1 MLALLTRL
9 RKQSKKILQPIAKG
23 FVKAK
28 ITANTVTILGL
39 IISFIYLGIM
49 LYMRNVILGIFL
61 LALSAFMDALD
72 GEIARISNKAGIK
85 GSFLDSSLDRIEDI
99 NYISGLFALGYTPII
114 LGLLIGVSLV
124 IPYLRAKA
132 ESLGLKMEGRGII
145 ERGERI
151 IFLFV
156 LLIIYLISFEISY
169 YFLLIFLIL
178 SIITVIQ
185 RFMAIYFNLP

>member
-1 MLALLTRL
+1 VLVLLTRL

-28 ITANTVTILGL
+28 ITANTVTIFGL
-39 IISFIYLGIM
+39 IISFAYLGIM
-49 LYMRNVILGIFL
+49 LYMRNVILGILL

-72 GEIARISNKAGIK
+72 GEIARMSNKAGVR

-114 LGLLIGVSLV
+114 LGLLIGVSVV

-156 LLIIYLISFEISY
+156 LLIIYLISYEMSY
-169 YFLLIFLIL
+169 YFLLVFLIL

-185 RFMAIYFNLP
+185 RFMAVYSNLP